1 MIAEQIEEKEETK
14 ARALTLLK
22 NIKKELKKLKKDLS
36 SDNK

>member
-14 ARALTLLK
+14 ARALILLK